1 VKAWKYVIIV
11 VASVDCMFVS
21 NSMHLVW

>member
-11 VASVDCMFVS
+11 VASVDGMFVLK
-21 NSMHLVW
+21 SMHLVW